1 MLRAYFGRHKSASTW
16 ARSILQE
23 AAYALDLK
31 VVTIHVPEQWAP
43 YDSLGDM
50 IRATRPD
57 LLIMTNA
64 QREWVE
70 TLPEMRAFHLIRDP
84 RDIIVSGYFSHLNS
98 HPEVVGGL
106 PWPALVEHRRNLR
119 NLDEAGGLLA
129 EVEFSSMFLDPM
141 AEWDYTHPSIL
152 EVRMEDAIADPVKSW
167 STILGHLDL
176 LTPDGSGPEAAPGR
190 GEVEPRRP
198 PRDAQ
203 GAGLPAHGAAPA
215 ADPPAAGGV
224 PGQRVRAVLVQPPVQ
239 GPRARPGGRAQ
250 PLPPGR
256 GRGLAQPP
264 DRHSP
269 GRAPRALRQPRGAP
283 RLRVVTV
290 HPA

>member
-119 NLDEAGGLLA
+119 HLDEAGGLLA

-176 LTPDGSGPEAAPGR
+176 LTPDGSGPERLRRAAVKWNLAARRETPKVLAYPRMVLPRLPIHRLPGAYPANACARFSFSRLSKGRER
-190 GEVEPRRP
+190 GQEDVHSHYRR
-198 PRDAQ
+198 
-203 GAGLPAHGAAPA
+203 GVAGDWRNHLTATH
-215 ADPPAAGGV
+215 
-224 PGQRVRAVLVQPPVQ
+224 
-239 GPRARPGGRAQ
+239 
-250 PLPPGR
+250 
-256 GRGLAQPP
+256 LA
-264 DRHSP
+264 
-269 GRAPRALRQPRGAP
+269 ALRERYGN
-283 RLRVVTV
+283 LVE
-290 HPA
+290 HLGYEW